1 MSTARLRA
9 SMGHDKLMG
18 ETAQFQ
24 VTHDWEIHIERSAKK
39 DNLEDQANWDSIL
52 QDEGSKIMDS

>member
-1 MSTARLRA
+1 
-9 SMGHDKLMG
+9 MGHDKLMG